1 LEKKITP
8 NLSKE
13 RKRNFWGEKIKEFE
27 YTRPSASTVSKN
39 LTKLGKQNYV
49 KFILM
54 YKGSPLVQR
63 LLDKNNVYELEV
75 MFKLFWMRGK
85 FWLLGQSATKKLFF
99 SVSKKKVFPNKEMQF
114 HMEQDYIVLLRTN
127 CKRICFKISRSV

>member
-1 LEKKITP
+1 
-8 NLSKE
+8 
-13 RKRNFWGEKIKEFE
+13 
-27 YTRPSASTVSKN
+27 
-39 LTKLGKQNYV
+39 
-49 KFILM
+49 M

-99 SVSKKKVFPNKEMQF
+99 SVSKKKKFSQIKKCKFTWN
-114 HMEQDYIVLLRTN
+114 RTSAFTKKLQKN
-127 CKRICFKISRSV
+127 LFKISRSV